1 MTTLASLAPTWTDL
15 VEAFHASTLKRGAE
29 YARSSRVLSKR
40 TGYNPEKGSAW
51 LEAQVLGSSSPSYEV
66 HVKLTP
72 TDSAEISID
81 ASCTC
86 PVNYNCKHA
95 AAALIAHYQLAP
107 GGRQTPQPTQGAGS
121 PQSPAVPLAHQ
132 YWLNQLTELVQPTAP
147 AGRTHKLVVQISVN
161 QWPQPV
167 VRLLYGRLN
176 KEGSLTGLTQANSDW
191 LTLVRSPPRYVA
203 PTDVPRVLR
212 LERATDRS
220 AGLRYLKHDADCLR
234 EWVQAGQ
241 AVVQQPR
248 GHYVALTWGPAR
260 RAQSQW
266 VLDNEGRQR
275 FSFAIEP
282 AAVFFA
288 VDGLFYLDVSEATL
302 GPLEADIT
310 PELAQVL
317 LRAPAIAMGDVPKV
331 TQQLQ
336 SVLQSLPADQPR
348 PPLPKT
354 VATRTLKAKP
364 VVHLRLGSE
373 SGVFVLN
380 AQVRY
385 GELAVPLCDKG
396 APRLFNGELVQ
407 LTLKAALH
415 KKVIQKL
422 RQTGLSYNA
431 DHGDVSRFVAYD
443 DEVPLSLVHEHIPL
457 WEKDGWVVTLD
468 PSFRWHVVSTAHMSM
483 DTELE
488 PGNDWF
494 SVDLGVEVD
503 GQRLSLLP
511 ILAGLLNERGFVDF
525 IHSKEADETRGTF
538 NVRIDEQRLLS
549 MPFERLRTIVRTLV
563 ELHQTEPGKPL
574 RLARTDALR
583 LQDLADQGLKWN
595 GPALLLELAQRLKN
609 FTQIAPVPTPAGL
622 EAQLRPYQ
630 NAGLAWMQFLR
641 EHELAGILADDM
653 GLGKTVQT
661 IAHIL
666 TEKNAG
672 RLATPALV
680 VAPTSVVHNWQ
691 NELARFAPQLKVLVL
706 HGLERS
712 NHFEHIASS
721 DVVISSYPLLP
732 RDIEVLEKQP
742 FHLAVF
748 DEAQYIKNARTRASE
763 AVSRLRV
770 THRLALSGTPIE
782 NNLSELWSLF
792 HVLLPGFLGDSRR
805 FAQLYRTPI
814 EKQGN
819 LQRQSHLARRIKPF
833 VLRRTKDMVA
843 QELPP
848 KTEINHSVEITGTQR
863 DLYETVRA
871 TMEKRVRDAL
881 AAKGLAQSHIVVL
894 DALLK
899 LRQVCCDPRLVKSAT
914 AKKVNASAKLERLME
929 LLPEL
934 IAEGRRI
941 LLFSQFTS
949 MLDLIEPELTKA
961 DIAFVRLTGQTKDR
975 KTPVARFQKGE
986 VPLFLISLKAGGTGL
1001 NLTAA
1006 DTVIHFDPWWN
1017 PAAENQATDR
1027 AHRIGQD
1034 KPVFVHRLIAA
1045 GTVEERIRAMQSRK
1059 ADLARG
1065 ILDEDA
1071 ALAKALTAQDFQ
1083 ALFEPLSVESV
1094 TEPLAA

>member
-1 MTTLASLAPTWTDL
+1 MIDLIHLTPTWDDLTD
-15 VEAFHASTLKRGAE
+15 AFHDSTLDRGYQ
-29 YARSSRVLSKR
+29 YARNQRVLHKR
-40 TGYNPEKGSAW
+40 VGFNPGKGVAL
-51 LEAQVLGSSSPSYEV
+51 LEAHVMGTSSPQYEV
-66 HVKLTP
+66 QVELTP
-72 TDSAEISID
+72 TDGTEISID
-81 ASCTC
+81 ASCAC
-86 PVNYNCKHA
+86 SVNYNCKHA

-107 GGRQTPQPTQGAGS
+107 PSKQTPPPTLNTNSSTQPQL
-121 PQSPAVPLAHQ
+121 PEVPLAHQ
-132 YWLNQLTELVQPTAP
+132 GWLGQLNTLVQPP
-147 AGRTHKLVVQISVN
+147 PPEVRTHRLVVHVYFD
-161 QWPQPV
+161 QWRRPV

-176 KEGSLTGLTQANSDW
+176 KDVQLVGLTEANSDW

-203 PTDVPRVLR
+203 SSDLPRVLR
-212 LERATDRS
+212 LERATERQAMGRQLQRDV
-220 AGLRYLKHDADCLR
+220 DCLH

-241 AVVQQPR
+241 AVVQHPR

-266 VLDNEGRQR
+266 VLDDAGRQR

-282 AAVFFA
+282 ATDFFA
-288 VDGLFYLDVSEATL
+288 VDGLYYLDIAQATM
-302 GPLEADIT
+302 GPLEADIS
-310 PELAQVL
+310 PALAQVL
-317 LRAPAIAMGDVPKV
+317 LRAPAIAMNDVPQVVQK
-331 TQQLQ
+331 LQ
-336 SVLQSLPADQPR
+336 ALLESLPADQPR
-348 PPLPKT
+348 PPLPKAMT
-354 VATRTLKAKP
+354 VRTLKEKP
-364 VVHLRLGSE
+364 VVHLRLSAEGEKCVVS
-373 SGVFVLN
+373 

-385 GELAVPLCDKG
+385 GELGVALNDSGAARPL
-396 APRLFNGELVQ
+396 NGELVQ
-407 LTLKAALH
+407 PKLKESLH
-415 KKVIQKL
+415 KQVVKQLLK
-422 RQTGLSYNA
+422 TGLLNGG
-431 DHGDVSRFVAYD
+431 HRGDVSRFVGYE
-443 DEVPLSLVHEHIPL
+443 DEVPLSLVHEHIPR

-468 PSFRWHVVSTAHMSM
+468 PSFRWHVVSMDHMSM
-483 DTELE
+483 DTEFE
-488 PGNDWF
+488 AGNDWF
-494 SVDLGVEVD
+494 SVDLGVDVD
-503 GQRLSLLP
+503 GQRISLLP
-511 ILAGLLNERGFVDF
+511 ILTGLLSDRHFVDF
-525 IHSKEADETRGTF
+525 IHSKDADETRGTF
-538 NVRIDEQRLLS
+538 NVRIDDHRFLG
-549 MPFERLRTIVRTLV
+549 MPFERLRTILRTLV
-563 ELHQTEPGKPL
+563 ELHQTDPNKPL

-595 GPALLLELAQRLKN
+595 GPEPLLQLAQRLKN
-609 FTQIAPVPTPAGL
+609 FTQVAPVATPKGL
-622 EAQLRPYQ
+622 NAELRPYQ
-630 NAGLAWMQFLR
+630 QAGLSWMQFLR

-672 RLATPALV
+672 RLTAPALV

-691 NELARFAPQLKVLVL
+691 HELARFAPQLKVLAL
-706 HGLERS
+706 HGAQRAAQFDDVGQ
-712 NHFEHIASS
+712 H
-721 DVVISSYPLLP
+721 DVVLSSYPLLP
-732 RDIEVLEKQP
+732 RDIEVLEKHT

-748 DEAQYIKNARTRASE
+748 DEAQYLKNARTRASE
-763 AVSRLRV
+763 AAARLRV
-770 THRLALSGTPIE
+770 NHRLALSGTPVE
-782 NNLSELWSLF
+782 NNLGELWSLF

-805 FAQLYRTPI
+805 FTQLYRTPI

-819 LQRQSHLARRIKPF
+819 LQRQSNLTRRIKPF

-843 QELPP
+843 QDLPP
-848 KTEINHSVEITGTQR
+848 KTEIEHSVDMQGAQR

-914 AKKVNASAKLERLME
+914 AKKVKASAKLERLME

-949 MLDLIEPELTKA
+949 MLDLIEPRLKEA
-961 DIAFVRLTGQTKDR
+961 GIDFVRLTGDTKDR
-975 KTPVARFQKGE
+975 KTPVACFQKGE

-1006 DTVIHFDPWWN
+1006 DTVIHYAPRWH

-1027 AHRIGQD
+1027 AHRIGQN
-1034 KPVFVHRLIAA
+1034 KPVFVHRLIAS
-1045 GTVEERIRAMQSRK
+1045 GSVEERIRAMQARK

-1071 ALAKALTAQDFQ
+1071 ALTKALTAQDFQ
-1083 ALFEPLSVESV
+1083 ALFEPL
-1094 TEPLAA
+1094 AA